1 MKLEEHIPN
10 ADQKLK
16 DLILSIGDFST
27 EVRTG
32 FMTRQGKTDTKNIY
46 GEKQAQ
52 MDKWADKVLVNRLL
66 GLDSVASVS
75 SEERP
80 DVVKGNPDGE
90 FSIVMDP
97 LDGSSLLDVNFAVG
111 TIIGIFRNP
120 DPFLAGKD
128 MVAAMYILYGPLT
141 TLTYTVGM
149 GVHEFVLGKDETYQS
164 NHLDISIPRG
174 KIYSPG
180 GLRKDWNLN
189 HIKYIEKL
197 EEEGYKLRFSGC
209 FCADVHQILFKGGVF
224 TYPAL
229 KDRPNGKLRLLI
241 EGMPMGFIVQN
252 AGGRIS
258 NGNKDLLDIKPDRV
272 DIRTPI
278 YVGGKG
284 EIELIEK
291 INAGKEFIK

>member
-174 KIYSPG
+174 KIPESY
-180 GLRKDWNLN
+180 
-189 HIKYIEKL
+189 
-197 EEEGYKLRFSGC
+197 
-209 FCADVHQILFKGGVF
+209 QIHRETG
-224 TYPAL
+224 
-229 KDRPNGKLRLLI
+229 R
-241 EGMPMGFIVQN
+241 
-252 AGGRIS
+252 GRIQAEVQRLFLCRRS
-258 NGNKDLLDIKPDRV
+258 SDTLQGRCIHLPCAQGQTERKTQAFDRGNAHGIHRSKCR
-272 DIRTPI
+272 RTDFQR
-278 YVGGKG
+278 
-284 EIELIEK
+284 E
-291 INAGKEFIK
+291 